1 MRYAELLMENWYLLV
16 ATAVVV
22 ALAAAAAARFLK
34 MPAAEQRGKIKKWL
48 LWAVV
53 EAEKE
58 LGGGTGKLKLRQVY
72 DLFLQRFPKVAMA
85 ISFETFAAWVD
96 EALAEMREL
105 LQKNE
110 AVYRMINAKEGG
122 TDDSN

>member
-1 MRYAELLMENWYLLV
+1 MIHFKTMLENWEILV
-16 ATAVVV
+16 ALL
-22 ALAAAAAARFLK
+22 ALAGIIGVWIGRFLK
-34 MPAAEQRGKIKKWL
+34 MPAAEQREKIKKWL
-48 LWAVV
+48 LWAVA

-72 DLFLQRFPKVAMA
+72 DLFLQRFPTVAMA

>member
-85 ISFETFAAWVD
+85 ISFETFA
-96 EALAEMREL
+96 LAEMREL
-105 LQKNE
+105 LQKND

>member
-1 MRYAELLMENWYLLV
+1 
-16 ATAVVV
+16 
-22 ALAAAAAARFLK
+22 
-34 MPAAEQRGKIKKWL
+34 MPAAEQREKIKKWL
-48 LWAVV
+48 LWAVA

-72 DLFLQRFPKVAMA
+72 DLFLQRFPTVAMA

>member
-1 MRYAELLMENWYLLV
+1 MIHFKTMLENWEILV
-16 ATAVVV
+16 ALLAVAGIIGVWIG
-22 ALAAAAAARFLK
+22 RFLK
-34 MPAAEQRGKIKKWL
+34 MPTAEQREKIKKWL

-72 DLFLQRFPKVAMA
+72 NLFLQRFPAVAMA
-85 ISFETFAAWVD
+85 ISFDTFAAWVD

-105 LQKNE
+105 LQKNQ
-110 AVYRMINAKEGG
+110 AIYRMINAKEGG